1 MAVTL
6 ISRAGNPFPR
16 DRISVDSKGVPRYS
30 NLPASL
36 TVMLERQVQA
46 AGSAE
51 AVVEIGGRR
60 LTYAELWAA
69 ASRVAGGLRTAGVA
83 VGDRVAIRYPA
94 GVDWVVAFFGT
105 IMAGGI
111 AVAVNTRSSQPEIE
125 FVLADAGVKVDL
137 ARSAPLPDGEPI
149 EPVVSGHS
157 DVAAMFYTSGTTGKP
172 KGVPTTHEAFLTNIE
187 NMLCGLGISADIGA
201 ELRTLIS
208 VPLFHVTGCNSQ
220 VLVALA
226 VGGTAVILP
235 AFDQAAAV
243 GAITAERIT
252 FMVTVPAIYA
262 LLLRRDDFKALDL
275 SRVRWVGYGGAP
287 IAPALVRALQA
298 AFSSGRVFNGYG
310 MTETASLMTSL
321 PHDDALEHADSVG
334 YAVPSVDLAVR
345 PIGEDPMVGELVAR
359 GANAMT
365 GYWGR
370 PDKTVET
377 IVDGWLHT
385 GDIVRVDEAGRVHII
400 DRIKDII
407 IRGGENISSIE
418 VEAALVSAPGVLEA
432 AVLAVPDDVMGEKV
446 GAVLY
451 GGEGAVDVEAVLAAC
466 RVQLAD
472 FKVPQYICVFHS
484 PLPRNPSGKLLKDVL
499 RKSVEWGPALR

>member
-16 DRISVDSKGVPRYS
+16 DRISVDSKGVPHYT

-36 TVMLERQVQA
+36 TAMLERQVRA

-60 LTYAELWAA
+60 LTYAELWVA
-69 ASRVAGGLRTAGVA
+69 ASRVAGGLRSAGVA

-111 AVAVNTRSSQPEIE
+111 VVAVNTRSSQPEVE
-125 FVLADAGVKVDL
+125 FVLTDAGVKVDL
-137 ARSAPLPDGEPI
+137 PGGAPLPDGEPI
-149 EPVVSGHS
+149 EPVVLGHS

-226 VGGTAVILP
+226 VGGSAAILP

-243 GAITAERIT
+243 RRSRRSGSRLWSRCRPSTRCCCGATTSKRSICRGCAGSDTAARRSLQ
-252 FMVTVPAIYA
+252 PWCGPSRLRSA
-262 LLLRRDDFKALDL
+262 L
-275 SRVRWVGYGGAP
+275 G
-287 IAPALVRALQA
+287 
-298 AFSSGRVFNGYG
+298 AFS
-310 MTETASLMTSL
+310 M
-321 PHDDALEHADSVG
+321 
-334 YAVPSVDLAVR
+334 
-345 PIGEDPMVGELVAR
+345 
-359 GANAMT
+359 AM
-365 GYWGR
+365 G
-370 PDKTVET
+370 
-377 IVDGWLHT
+377 
-385 GDIVRVDEAGRVHII
+385 
-400 DRIKDII
+400 
-407 IRGGENISSIE
+407 
-418 VEAALVSAPGVLEA
+418 
-432 AVLAVPDDVMGEKV
+432 
-446 GAVLY
+446 
-451 GGEGAVDVEAVLAAC
+451 
-466 RVQLAD
+466 
-472 FKVPQYICVFHS
+472 
-484 PLPRNPSGKLLKDVL
+484 
-499 RKSVEWGPALR
+499 